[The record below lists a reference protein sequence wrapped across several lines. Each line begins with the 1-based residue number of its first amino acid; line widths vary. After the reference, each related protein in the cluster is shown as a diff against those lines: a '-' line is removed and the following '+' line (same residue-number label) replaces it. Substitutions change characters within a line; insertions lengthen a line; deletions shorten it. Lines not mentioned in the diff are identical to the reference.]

1 MHFDRNPFTCSCEAG
16 GKKALM
22 VSNWALLL
30 DFFFGVSDGAASMA
44 VKGLNATDHGGNVKF
59 SASQSKARF
68 AENCNCFRRHAGR
81 DKLAF

>member
-1 MHFDRNPFTCSCEAG
+1 MHFNRNPFTCSCEAG

-22 VSNWALLL
+22 VSDLALFL
-30 DFFFGVSDGAASMA
+30 DFFSSDGAASMA
-44 VKGLNATDHGGNVKF
+44 VKGLSATDHGGNVKF
-59 SASQSKARF
+59 SVSQSKARF